1 MRTPFC
7 AYALLL
13 CLTASAMAAPN
24 IVVVLTDDQEDTGS
38 MAYMPKVQ
46 ALAEQGVTFK
56 NSFVNFSLCS
66 PSRASFLT
74 GKAAHNTGIKAN
86 KPRKGGGWETFKR
99 DEADTLPVWLKAA
112 GYKTA
117 LIGKY
122 ENGYGKGKP
131 PRLGGV
137 HYWAA
142 AVDGWLG
149 IGTPDKRLWVP
160 QGWDLWY
167 AFTKVRYYDY
177 SINENGKLIDFG
189 HEAAD
194 YSTDVLKDRAQRFI
208 KDQAGSSAPFFML
221 IATKAPHGQGDEGE
235 REPAIPSPA
244 YANAFADTKLPVTPA
259 FDEEDMSDKPSGLA
273 KTPRLSDAAKDQLEQ
288 SYRAELQSLQSVD
301 DLVGG
306 VIESLKGANKLD
318 NTIIIYTSDNG
329 FVFGEHR
336 LAGKNS
342 VYEASIRVPL
352 VVKGPGIPA
361 RETRSQLVNNL
372 DVVATIEQAAGL
384 TPSVSPDGRSLMP
397 ILADGAAPWRSAIL
411 IEGGNDVEP
420 PQQRFSAV
428 RTATRKYARHGDG
441 FEELYDLVAD
451 PFELDNKAKDP
462 SYASDAAMLRSLD
475 DRLKSCAGASC
486 WVP

>member
-1 MRTPFC
+1 MRTLFC

-131 PRLGGV
+131 PRFGGV

-208 KDQAGSSAPFFML
+208 KDQAGSSEPFFML

-259 FDEEDMSDKPSGLA
+259 FDEEDMSDKPSGMA